1 MCLNFMEYLRENF
14 MTDATVH
21 VYFALY
27 HDTYLTLYHYFKINS
42 DYYLVW
48 NEVIKI
54 IIVVEN
60 IIDRM
65 KHYWSH

>member
-1 MCLNFMEYLRENF
+1 MYI
-14 MTDATVH
+14 
-21 VYFALY
+21 LY

-54 IIVVEN
+54 IIVVQN

-65 KHYWSH
+65 KHY